1 MPLLGR
7 SGACGLKHVAEQP
20 NSELVELL
28 IVELQRG
35 SNVSQRA
42 LARRLGVAVGTV
54 NRLLAEMVAAGYVQ
68 VFNRGVRPFAYKVTN
83 DGERYRRR
91 LSLEQY
97 SSVLGRLRR
106 LEERIR
112 STLGELNKRGVKRV
126 VFYGAGEVMEATY
139 PVAREVGLDVIGV
152 VDDDT
157 SKQGLRKWS
166 LVVGPPR
173 SINDLRPDAVLI
185 TTVRHAEEI
194 HLKIDAALR
203 SSVEVREL

>member
-1 MPLLGR
+1 MPLVGR

-20 NSELVELL
+20 NSELLELL
-28 IVELQRG
+28 IVELQRA
-35 SNVSQRA
+35 SNISQRA

-54 NRLLAEMVAAGYVQ
+54 NRLLNDMVEAGYVQ
-68 VFNRGVRPFAYKVTN
+68 VFNRGVRPFAYNVTN

-157 SKQGLRKWS
+157 TKQGLRKGG

-173 SINDLRPDAVLI
+173 AINDLRPDAVLI

-194 HLKIDAALR
+194 HAKIDASLR

>member
-1 MPLLGR
+1 M
-7 SGACGLKHVAEQP
+7 
-20 NSELVELL
+20 
-28 IVELQRG
+28 
-35 SNVSQRA
+35 
-42 LARRLGVAVGTV
+42 
-54 NRLLAEMVAAGYVQ
+54 NRLLNDMVEAGYVQ
-68 VFNRGVRPFAYKVTN
+68 VFNRGVRPFAYRVTN

-139 PVAREVGLDVIGV
+139 RVAREVGLDVIGV

-157 SKQGLRKWS
+157 TKQGVRKGG

-194 HLKIDAALR
+194 HMKIDASLR